1 VHRLLDRKV
10 PAARI
15 AVGALLALM
24 LAAAASYAAA
34 GHGHGTEHHDPA
46 GKRHEPAGTATSPPP
61 SGAGTPQDSAVLRIS
76 GHPPAISTHP
86 TARFRV
92 DAPGEPALRC
102 RLDRRPPQDCD
113 ESAVLY
119 RGVGDGSHTFYVSS
133 VRRGRTLARASYAW
147 TVLEPKPFTVS
158 PHPDTVGPLFP
169 GAPPSSI
176 PVTITNP
183 NPAPITVTALRVTA
197 GGGAPGC
204 VPATNLALTAPAL
217 GGGKLR
223 IAAHG
228 SVSLPTPTVAAPTIA
243 LRELPVDQDAC
254 QSAHFSL
261 AFSGSAG
268 G

>member
-15 AVGALLALM
+15 VVGTLLALM

-34 GHGHGTEHHDPA
+34 GHGSGKKHHEPA
-46 GKRHEPAGTATSPPP
+46 GKRHEPSGTATTPPT
-61 SGAGTPQDSAVLRIS
+61 GAGTPQDSAALRIS
-76 GHPPAISTHP
+76 GHPPAIWTQS
-86 TARFRV
+86 TARFRI

-102 RLDRRPPQDCD
+102 RLDRRPAQDCD
-113 ESAVLY
+113 ENAVLY
-119 RGVGDGSHTFYVSS
+119 RGVGVGSHTFYVSS
-133 VRRGRTLARASYAW
+133 MRRGRTLASSSYAW

-158 PHPDTVGPLFP
+158 PRPDTVGPLFP
-169 GAPPSSI
+169 GATPSSI

-183 NPAPITVTALRVTA
+183 NPVPITVTALRVAA

-204 VPATNLALTAPAL
+204 VPAANLALTAPAL
-217 GGGKLR
+217 GSGKLR

-228 SVSLPTPTVAAPTIA
+228 SVALPSAAAAAPTIA

-254 QSAHFSL
+254 KGANFSL
-261 AFSGSAG
+261 TFSGSAG